1 MPKKAGFSLIELSI
15 VLVIIGLVVG
25 GVMVGAG
32 LIHSTKVRNTAVDLT
47 RYKTAVFDFKR
58 KYGDLPGDLMTATDI
73 WGAASSCPNG
83 VSTGTETCNGDGD
96 GMIEKSTASSLE
108 FLRAWQHLS
117 SAGFIEGRF
126 TGAYQGGILA
136 GGVNVPETPLRN
148 GVYEMHYQASTIFG
162 RIGHFI
168 KVAAVQTTGANFALL
183 NPIDAMAIDKKYDN
197 GFADSGDIMA
207 LDSANVGGC
216 VTGGTATTGSSSY
229 IGTNDTPS
237 CRLYFWID

>member
-1 MPKKAGFSLIELSI
+1 MQKKAGFSLIELSI
-15 VLVIIGLVVG
+15 VLVIISLVAG

-58 KYGDLPGDLMTATDI
+58 KYGDLPGDLMNATDI
-73 WGAASSCPNG
+73 WGAAASCPNG
-83 VSTGTETCNGDGD
+83 ISTGAETCNGDGD
-96 GMIEKSTASSLE
+96 GMMEKSSATSIE
-108 FLRAWQHLS
+108 HLRAWQHLS
-117 SAGFIEGRF
+117 NAEFIEGRF
-126 TGAYQGGILA
+126 TGAYQGGNIA

-148 GVYEMHYQASTIFG
+148 GVYEMHYQSGAIFG

-168 KVAAVQTTGANFALL
+168 KVAAVQNTGANNALL
-183 NPIDAMAIDKKYDN
+183 NPIDAMAIDKKYDD

-207 LDSANVGGC
+207 LDAADIGGC
-216 VTGGTATTGSSSY
+216 VTGGVVMTGSSSY
-229 IGTNDTPS
+229 IGTNDAPS